1 VPLPATLATIPRA
14 SQPLPWLITA
24 GQPSAEQFGAAQAAG
39 ISTVIDIR
47 DPMEA
52 RPFDEAALVPS
63 LGMQYINIP
72 VVAGSL
78 SDQIMDQLLVAMR
91 ANQGRSTMLH
101 CASANRTGAPLLAYL
116 MLDEGLTEQDAVE
129 AALRT
134 GLSSVEMMEWGVAYV
149 RRAR

>member
-1 VPLPATLATIPRA
+1 MPLPATLANIPRA

-24 GQPSAEQFGAAQAAG
+24 GQPSAEQFRAAQVAG
-39 ISTVIDIR
+39 IATVIDIR

-52 RPFDEAALVPS
+52 RPFDEAVLVQS

-78 SDQIMDQLLVAMR
+78 SDQIMEQLLVAMR
-91 ANQGRSTMLH
+91 ANQAHLTMLH

-116 MLDEGLTEQDAVE
+116 MLDEGLTEQDAVD
-129 AALRT
+129 AALRA
-134 GLSSVEMMEWGVAYV
+134 GLSSAEMMEWGVEY
-149 RRAR
+149 ARKAR